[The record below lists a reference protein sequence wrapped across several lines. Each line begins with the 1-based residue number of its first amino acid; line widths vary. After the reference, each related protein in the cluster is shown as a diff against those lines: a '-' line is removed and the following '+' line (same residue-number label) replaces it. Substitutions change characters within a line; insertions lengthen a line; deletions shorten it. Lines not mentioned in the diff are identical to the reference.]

1 MTDDLE
7 SKLRDAL
14 RPTAP
19 REDFERRLMARITA
33 TQRDPVKRRGAFIR
47 TPATWWFSAAMAATV
62 ILAVGVQEH
71 RVDQENREKGLE
83 ARRQVMQALRVTN
96 DKLDLA
102 YRAVR
107 DQSGALG
114 GDPGA

>member
-7 SKLRDAL
+7 SRLRDAL
-14 RPTAP
+14 RPSP
-19 REDFERRLMARITA
+19 PGENFEQRIMARVAA
-33 TQRDPVKRRGAFIR
+33 TQREPVKRRGGFASR
-47 TPATWWFSAAMAATV
+47 TTWWFSAAMAATV
-62 ILAVGVQEH
+62 ILAVGVQHH
-71 RVDQENREKGLE
+71 RAVEENREKGLE

-107 DQSGALG
+107 DQSGAIA
-114 GDPGA
+114 GDSGA

>member
-14 RPTAP
+14 RPAAP
-19 REDFERRLMARITA
+19 SEDFDRRLLARLTA
-33 TQRDPVKRRGAFIR
+33 AQSEPVMRRGRFASR
-47 TPATWWFSAAMAATV
+47 TTWWFSAAMAATV
-62 ILAVGVQEH
+62 ILAVGVQHH
-71 RVDQENREKGLE
+71 RAVEENREKGLE

-107 DQSGALG
+107 EQSSMSG
-114 GDPGA
+114 GNPGA

>member
-14 RPTAP
+14 RPSAPSEEFETRLLARLAATA
-19 REDFERRLMARITA
+19 RE
-33 TQRDPVKRRGAFIR
+33 PVKRRGRFVPR
-47 TPATWWFSAAMAATV
+47 TTWWFSAAIAATMV
-62 ILAVGVQEH
+62 LAVGVQRH
-71 RVDQENREKGLE
+71 RAVEENRARGLE
-83 ARRQVMQALRVTN
+83 ARRQVMEALRVTN

-107 DQSGALG
+107 DQSGTFV

>member
-14 RPTAP
+14 RPAAP
-19 REDFERRLMARITA
+19 SENFDRRLLARLTA
-33 TQRDPVKRRGAFIR
+33 AQSEPVKRSGRFASR
-47 TPATWWFSAAMAATV
+47 MTWWFSTAMAATA
-62 ILAVGVQEH
+62 ILAVGVQHH
-71 RVDQENREKGLE
+71 RALEENREKGLE

-96 DKLDLA
+96 AKLDLA

-107 DQSGALG
+107 EQSSIIDGN
-114 GDPGA
+114 PGA

>member
-14 RPTAP
+14 RPAAP
-19 REDFERRLMARITA
+19 GEDFDRRLLARLAA
-33 TQRDPVKRRGAFIR
+33 TQREPVKRRGGFASR
-47 TPATWWFSAAMAATV
+47 PAWWFSAAMAATV
-62 ILAVGVQEH
+62 VLAVGVQHH
-71 RVDQENREKGLE
+71 RAVEENREKGLE

-107 DQSGALG
+107 DQSGAIAA
-114 GDPGA
+114 DPGA

>member
-14 RPTAP
+14 RPAAP
-19 REDFERRLMARITA
+19 SEDFARQLLARLAA
-33 TQRDPVKRRGAFIR
+33 TQREPTKLRGRYASR
-47 TPATWWFSAAMAATV
+47 TTWWFSAALAATV
-62 ILAVGVQEH
+62 VLAVGVQHH
-71 RVDQENREKGLE
+71 RAVEENREKGLE

-107 DQSGALG
+107 DQSGAIA

>member
-14 RPTAP
+14 RPAAP
-19 REDFERRLMARITA
+19 SEDFDRRLLARLAA
-33 TQRDPVKRRGAFIR
+33 TQREPVKRRGGFASR
-47 TPATWWFSAAMAATV
+47 TTWWFSAAMAATV
-62 ILAVGVQEH
+62 ILAVGVQHH
-71 RVDQENREKGLE
+71 RAVEENREKGL
-83 ARRQVMQALRVTN
+83 AASRQVMQALRVTN

-107 DQSGALG
+107 DQSNVVG
-114 GDPGA
+114 GNPGA

>member
-1 MTDDLE
+1 MTEDLE

-14 RPTAP
+14 RPAAP
-19 REDFERRLMARITA
+19 SEDFDQRLLARLTA
-33 TQRDPVKRRGAFIR
+33 TRREPAKRRGGFASR
-47 TPATWWFSAAMAATV
+47 TTWWFSAAMAATV
-62 ILAVGVQEH
+62 VVALGVQHH
-71 RVDQENREKGLE
+71 RAVEENREKGLE

-102 YRAVR
+102 YRAVK
-107 DQSGALG
+107 DQSGAIA

>member
-7 SKLRDAL
+7 SNLRDAL
-14 RPTAP
+14 RPSAP
-19 REDFERRLMARITA
+19 RENFEQRLMARIAA
-33 TQRDPVKRRGAFIR
+33 TQREPAKRRSGFGSR
-47 TPATWWFSAAMAATV
+47 RTWWFSAAMAATV
-62 ILAVGVQEH
+62 FLAVGVQHH
-71 RVDQENREKGLE
+71 RAVEENREKGLE

-107 DQSGALG
+107 DQSGAIA

>member
-14 RPTAP
+14 RPAAP
-19 REDFERRLMARITA
+19 RENFEERLMARIA
-33 TQRDPVKRRGAFIR
+33 AAQRDPVKRRGAFTP

-62 ILAVGVQEH
+62 ILAVGVQHH

-107 DQSGALG
+107 DQSGAIG